1 MSRRRSLHVSPH
13 ALLHIPICTAR
24 LRQAPIPQ
32 SRGPSSRVA
41 CGLVHACAHDGAPRV
56 LALSL
61 SVCVQVWMEELDA
74 SDMRLIATNHF
85 PAIPATLLE
94 RMIGFA
100 RALQR
105 EVVTLRKFGSRG
117 APWDFNL
124 RDLFRWCELIELE
137 QVRAG
142 KGSRLGPNL
151 CSTHCSCDPCR
162 RRRRR
167 RRRCLLR
174 MTKHKLPA

>member
-1 MSRRRSLHVSPH
+1 
-13 ALLHIPICTAR
+13 
-24 LRQAPIPQ
+24 
-32 SRGPSSRVA
+32 
-41 CGLVHACAHDGAPRV
+41 
-56 LALSL
+56 
-61 SVCVQVWMEELDA
+61 MEELDA

-151 CSTHCSCDPCR
+151 CSTHCSCDPRRR

>member
-1 MSRRRSLHVSPH
+1 MFPHMPCCTFPSAQPACGKLPYRNLAARAH
-13 ALLHIPICTAR
+13 ALVVAWCTR
-24 LRQAPIPQ
+24 APMT
-32 SRGPSSRVA
+32 
-41 CGLVHACAHDGAPRV
+41 APHV
-56 LALSL
+56 CSLSL
-61 SVCVQVWMEELDA
+61 SLCVCVQVWMEELDA

-174 MTKHKLPA
+174 RTKHKLPA

>member
-1 MSRRRSLHVSPH
+1 MSRRRSLAVSPH

-32 SRGPSSRVA
+32 SRGPCSRVA
-41 CGLVHACAHDGAPRV
+41 CGLERACARDGAPRV

-61 SVCVQVWMEELDA
+61 CVQVWMEELDA

-142 KGSRLGPNL
+142 KGVRHVPN
-151 CSTHCSCDPCR
+151 
-162 RRRRR
+162 
-167 RRRCLLR
+167 
-174 MTKHKLPA
+174 